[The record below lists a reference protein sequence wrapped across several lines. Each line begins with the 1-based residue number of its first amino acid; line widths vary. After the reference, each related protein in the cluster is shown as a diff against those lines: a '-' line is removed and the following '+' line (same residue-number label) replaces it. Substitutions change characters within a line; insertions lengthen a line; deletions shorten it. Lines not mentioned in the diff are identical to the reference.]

1 MLNCFERSDAEM
13 REELTG
19 LEDRF
24 NSYHEQAFYYA
35 FSFIKKLSSP
45 ASEHLET
52 PTKMSIADSTAP
64 AEIDLDAV
72 SVIAESHR
80 GELLNEAGVG
90 QLASELA
97 SAVNLLA
104 DTELPIPFQYRTRAI
119 TKRQA
124 ARYLGRS
131 NEDSGVRWLN
141 RCIDDG
147 IIHCERFSRQSYVF
161 DRRQFPGSV
170 HHLICQPTN

>member
-24 NSYHEQAFYYA
+24 NSYHEQAFHYA
-35 FSFIKKLSSP
+35 FSFINKLSST
-45 ASEHLET
+45 ASEHLQA
-52 PTKMSIADSTAP
+52 PTKIDSTAP
-64 AEIDLDAV
+64 PEIDLDAV

-80 GELLNEAGVG
+80 GELLNDAGVG

-124 ARYLGRS
+124 AHCLGRS

-141 RCIDDG
+141 SCIDDG
-147 IIHCERFSRQSYVF
+147 IIRCERFSRQSYVF
-161 DRRQFPGSV
+161 DRRQFPGNV
-170 HHLICQPTN
+170 HDLICPANSR